1 MFLAKL
7 SLILN
12 ISCVKITSM
21 MRDNSYTPFS
31 ISPNP
36 NSLYLTDSLRAVVNK
51 SKFTID
57 KKQGLTCILGDIG
70 LGKSTILRFLHSDY
84 SAREEDMVTTLI
96 PTPAFPSPFAMLKSI
111 CMDFKLEPERS
122 FQKQQEALE
131 SFLQEKFVENKNV
144 VIFIDEAQ
152 NINNKQLELIR
163 SLLNYETNTHKLI
176 QIVLSGQ
183 LELKER
189 LSDKRNKAVASRVST
204 YSILSPLTLEETKE
218 MISYR
223 CKFENINN
231 PFTAEAVEKIYQV
244 SGGVPRSVLKICAF
258 AYHVKEIEGLE
269 EITPEFI
276 EISEPEVLIPDK
288 PEKEVKK
295 AAKKTSKIKTA
306 KRGRV

>member
-1 MFLAKL
+1 M
-7 SLILN
+7 S
-12 ISCVKITSM
+12 
-21 MRDNSYTPFS
+21 DNSYTPFS

-111 CMDFKLEPERS
+111 CMDFKLEPQRS

-176 QIVLSGQ
+176 QVVLSGQ

-218 MISYR
+218 MISHR

-231 PFTAEAVEKIYQV
+231 PFTAEAIEKIYHV

-258 AYHVKEIEGLE
+258 AYHLKEIESLE
-269 EITPEFI
+269 EISPEFI
-276 EISEPEVLIPDK
+276 EISEPEVLIPPDK
-288 PEKEVKK
+288 PEREVKK
-295 AAKKTSKIKTA
+295 AAKKISKVKTA
-306 KRGRV
+306 KRGRI

>member
-1 MFLAKL
+1 M
-7 SLILN
+7 I
-12 ISCVKITSM
+12 
-21 MRDNSYTPFS
+21 RDNSYTPFS

-111 CMDFKLEPERS
+111 CMDFKLESERS

-231 PFTAEAVEKIYQV
+231 PFTAEAIEKIYQV

-258 AYHVKEIEGLE
+258 AYHVKEIEDLD

-295 AAKKTSKIKTA
+295 AAKKTSKVKTL
-306 KRGRV
+306 KRGIV

>member
-1 MFLAKL
+1 M
-7 SLILN
+7 S
-12 ISCVKITSM
+12 
-21 MRDNSYTPFS
+21 DNSYTPFS

-84 SAREEDMVTTLI
+84 SAREDTVTTLI

-152 NINNKQLELIR
+152 NVNNKQLELIR

-176 QIVLSGQ
+176 QVVLSGQ
-183 LELKER
+183 LELKDR

-218 MISYR
+218 MISHR

-231 PFTAEAVEKIYQV
+231 PFTDESAGKIYQV

-258 AYHVKEIEGLE
+258 AYHVKEMEGLD
-269 EITPEFI
+269 EIAPEFI
-276 EISEPEVLIPDK
+276 EMSEPEVLIPDK
-288 PEKEVKK
+288 PEKAARKSSTK
-295 AAKKTSKIKTA
+295 APNAKSA
-306 KRGRV
+306 KRGK

>member
-1 MFLAKL
+1 
-7 SLILN
+7 
-12 ISCVKITSM
+12 M
-21 MRDNSYTPFS
+21 MRDSSYTPFS

>member
-1 MFLAKL
+1 
-7 SLILN
+7 
-12 ISCVKITSM
+12 M

>member
-1 MFLAKL
+1 M
-7 SLILN
+7 S
-12 ISCVKITSM
+12 
-21 MRDNSYTPFS
+21 DNSYTPFS

-84 SAREEDMVTTLI
+84 SAREDTVTTLI

-131 SFLQEKFVENKNV
+131 TFLQEKFVENKNV

-152 NINNKQLELIR
+152 NINNKQLELTR

-183 LELKER
+183 LELKDR

-218 MISYR
+218 MISHR
-223 CKFENINN
+223 CRFENINN
-231 PFTAEAVEKIYQV
+231 PFTDESVEKIYQV

-258 AYHVKEIEGLE
+258 AYHVKELEGLDD
-269 EITPEFI
+269 ITPEFI
-276 EISEPEVLIPDK
+276 EISEPEVLIPEK
-288 PEKEVKK
+288 PNKTGKRERTI
-295 AAKKTSKIKTA
+295 KKTLSKTPKAKTA
-306 KRGRV
+306 KRGK

>member
-1 MFLAKL
+1 M
-7 SLILN
+7 S
-12 ISCVKITSM
+12 
-21 MRDNSYTPFS
+21 DNSYTPFS

-70 LGKSTILRFLHSDY
+70 LGKSTILRFLHGDY
-84 SAREEDMVTTLI
+84 SAREDMVTTLI

-131 SFLQEKFVENKNV
+131 TFLQEKFVENKNV

-152 NINNKQLELIR
+152 NVNNKQLELSR

-176 QIVLSGQ
+176 QIVLAGQ
-183 LELKER
+183 LELKDR

-204 YSILSPLTLEETKE
+204 YSILSPLTLEETRE
-218 MISYR
+218 MISHR

-231 PFTAEAVEKIYQV
+231 PFTDESVEKIYQV

-258 AYHVKEIEGLE
+258 AYHVKELE
-269 EITPEFI
+269 ELDEITPEFI
-276 EISEPEVLIPDK
+276 EITEPEVLIPDK
-288 PEKEVKK
+288 QTNTNKKETTLKRASHKISK
-295 AAKKTSKIKTA
+295 ANSTT
-306 KRGRV
+306 RGK

>member
-1 MFLAKL
+1 M
-7 SLILN
+7 S
-12 ISCVKITSM
+12 
-21 MRDNSYTPFS
+21 DNSYTPFS

-57 KKQGLTCILGDIG
+57 KRQGLTCILGDIG
-70 LGKSTILRFLHSDY
+70 LGKSTILRFLHGDY
-84 SAREEDMVTTLI
+84 SAREDTVTTLI

-131 SFLQEKFVENKNV
+131 TFLQEKFVENKNV

-152 NINNKQLELIR
+152 NVNNKQLELVR
-163 SLLNYETNTHKLI
+163 SLLNYETNTQKLI

-183 LELKER
+183 LELKDR

-204 YSILSPLTLEETKE
+204 YSILSPLTLEETQE
-218 MISYR
+218 MIAHR

-231 PFTAEAVEKIYQV
+231 PFTDSSVEKIYQV
-244 SGGVPRSVLKICAF
+244 SGGVPRLVLKICAF
-258 AYHVKEIEGLE
+258 AYHLKELEGLE

-276 EISEPEVLIPDK
+276 EISEPEVLIPNKEEK
-288 PEKEVKK
+288 PGKPVKNPVK
-295 AAKKTSKIKTA
+295 NSVQTKVAR
-306 KRGRV
+306 RGK